1 MEFFTIAAGISVHVW
16 DTRDERD
23 PRSEPGACLVL
34 LHGYLESMY
43 VFNELVDA
51 LKDRYRLIVID
62 MPGHGLTDSAPA
74 DAEGRRINTLSFAAA
89 VVAGVMDKCGVEK
102 AWVAGHSMGGY
113 VAQQF
118 LADYPDRT
126 EGVILLCSH
135 PYPDAPEKAADREA
149 EKKLIRAGKLTT
161 LAATS
166 IPKMYYE
173 ENLRACDEKIRETV
187 ELCEMHDPE
196 GICSSL
202 DGLRLR
208 PDLHPV
214 LAAPAHP
221 VLVIHGDHDNFLPL
235 SRIEEMRADLPAVR
249 FALIPDAGHNAFI
262 ERQDAVV
269 AVIEA
274 FVDSSLRSE

>member
-1 MEFFTIAAGISVHVW
+1 MEFFTTAAGVSVHVW
-16 DTRDERD
+16 DTKDEK
-23 PRSEPGACLVL
+23 GATAPCLVL

-43 VFNELVDA
+43 IFNELVEA
-51 LKDRYRLIVID
+51 LKGRFRLLVID
-62 MPGHGLTDSAPA
+62 LPGHGLTDSAPA
-74 DAEGRRINTLSFAAA
+74 DAEGNRVNSLSFCAA
-89 VVAGVMDKCGVEK
+89 VVAGVMDRCGVEK
-102 AWVAGHSMGGY
+102 AWIAGHSMGGY

-118 LADYPDRT
+118 LADHPERT

-149 EKKLIRAGKLTT
+149 EKKTIRAGKLMT
-161 LAATS
+161 LSAMS

-173 ENLRACDEKIRETV
+173 ENLRSCDEKIRETV

-208 PDLHPV
+208 PDLRPV
-214 LAAPAHP
+214 LASAARPA
-221 VLVIHGDHDNFLPL
+221 LVIHGDHDNFLPL
-235 SRIEEMRADLPAVR
+235 SRIEEMRAAFPKVA
-249 FALIPDAGHNAFI
+249 FALIPESGHNAFI

-269 AVIEA
+269 AAIES
-274 FVDSSLRSE
+274 FTKGNC

>member
-1 MEFFTIAAGISVHVW
+1 MEFFTTSDGISVHVW
-16 DTRDERD
+16 DTRDEKSAES
-23 PRSEPGACLVL
+23 PCMVL

-43 VFNELVDA
+43 IFNELVEA
-51 LKDRYRLIVID
+51 LKSRFRLLVID
-62 MPGHGLTDSAPA
+62 LPGHGLTDSAPA
-74 DAEGRRINTLSFAAA
+74 DSEGRRINSLSFCAA
-89 VVAGVMDKCGVEK
+89 VVAGVMKKCGMEK
-102 AWVAGHSMGGY
+102 AWIAGHSMGGY

-118 LADYPDRT
+118 LADWPGLT

-149 EKKLIRAGKLTT
+149 EKKTIRAGKLMT
-161 LAATS
+161 LAAMS

-173 ENLRACDEKIRETV
+173 ENLRTCDEKIRETV

-208 PDLHPV
+208 PDLRSV
-214 LAAPAHP
+214 LAEPARP

-235 SRIEEMRADLPAVR
+235 SRIEEMRTAFPKVA
-249 FALIPDAGHNAFI
+249 FARIPESGHNAFI

-269 AVIEA
+269 EA
-274 FVDSSLRSE
+274 IGNFTSCPA